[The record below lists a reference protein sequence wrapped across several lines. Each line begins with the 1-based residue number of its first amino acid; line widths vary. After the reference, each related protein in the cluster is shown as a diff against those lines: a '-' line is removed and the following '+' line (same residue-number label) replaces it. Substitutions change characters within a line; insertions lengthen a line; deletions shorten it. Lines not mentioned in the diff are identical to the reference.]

1 VNHKLYISEKTR
13 GRFKDLVRGLANHLG
28 VAARFND
35 VLVVETDDPRLADM
49 TRTLA
54 QANGELLDLVDPA
67 ALLQPSG
74 LKTREEIEQEERDFW
89 EKHNLIEKGEGR
101 LMVISNED
109 HAELHSP
116 KPVMEMVAEVAEP
129 PAKKAR
135 KPRTYKPRQCEVC
148 GQMYTPTGPRA
159 KHKDCPGKVNG
170 AEPQPAE
177 EPIGT
182 VTTWDHHALIGLP
195 PAFIAELHGTSKAAG
210 IDEPLMCLTAGGGHH
225 ALLSADAFL
234 TYYYGTHQASGV
246 TDPIYTLTGTDHAAL
261 VGSLENLT
269 VEDLTFR
276 MLKPHEI
283 GKAMAFP
290 GEYVVLGNN
299 HEKVKQYG
307 NAVTPPVMEMILK
320 RCVETLA

>member
-1 VNHKLYISEKTR
+1 MNHTLYIR
-13 GRFKDLVRGLANHLG
+13 GQNDGRTIKELIKGTANYLG
-28 VAARFND
+28 VPVRLD
-35 VLVVETDDPRLADM
+35 QIMIVETDDADLAHLV
-49 TRTLA
+49 RTLA
-54 QANGELLDLVDPA
+54 TANGELLDLVDPA

-116 KPVMEMVAEVAEP
+116 KPVMEMVAEVTEPPDP

-135 KPRTYKPRQCEVC
+135 KPRTYQPKQCDVC

-182 VTTWDHHALIGLP
+182 VTTWDEAMEAMQPGDTLVLPEGEIYRKAQPAEEALANKP
-195 PAFIAELHGTSKAAG
+195 VAKAAELPSW
-210 IDEPLMCLTAGGGHH
+210 ERL
-225 ALLSADAFL
+225 
-234 TYYYGTHQASGV
+234 
-246 TDPIYTLTGTDHAAL
+246 LTGEMFTNTYLQKL
-261 VGSLENLT
+261 VRRGEFKVGEQFKNEEVGLHEVVNRGLKFFLEP
-269 VEDLTFR
+269 VK
-276 MLKPHEI
+276 KP
-283 GKAMAFP
+283 A
-290 GEYVVLGNN
+290 
-299 HEKVKQYG
+299 
-307 NAVTPPVMEMILK
+307 PVGDRE
-320 RCVETLA
+320 

>member
-1 VNHKLYISEKTR
+1 MNHKLYISEKTR
-13 GRFKDLVRGLANHLG
+13 GRLKDLVRGLANHLG
-28 VAARFND
+28 VAARFDD
-35 VLVVETDDPRLADM
+35 VLVVETDDPRLAEM
-49 TRTLA
+49 ARTLA
-54 QANGELLDLVDPA
+54 TANGELLDLVDPA

-182 VTTWDHHALIGLP
+182 VTTWDEAMETLQPGDTLVLP
-195 PAFIAELHGTSKAAG
+195 EGEIYRTK
-210 IDEPLMCLTAGGGHH
+210 EP
-225 ALLSADAFL
+225 
-234 TYYYGTHQASGV
+234 
-246 TDPIYTLTGTDHAAL
+246 
-261 VGSLENLT
+261 
-269 VEDLTFR
+269 VEDLPAEKPAGDALASKPVAQGDVLPYWERLLTGEMIENNTLLR
-276 MLKPHEI
+276 MV
-283 GKAMAFP
+283 GA
-290 GEYVVLGNN
+290 GEYPVGERFDNAEAGLHEVAKRKSPSGVLFYLKLV
-299 HEKVKQYG
+299 KVS
-307 NAVTPPVMEMILK
+307 APVGDRE
-320 RCVETLA
+320 

>member
-1 VNHKLYISEKTR
+1 MNHKLYISEKTR

-182 VTTWDHHALIGLP
+182 VTTWDEAMETLQPGDTLVLP
-195 PAFIAELHGTSKAAG
+195 EGEIYRTK
-210 IDEPLMCLTAGGGHH
+210 EP
-225 ALLSADAFL
+225 
-234 TYYYGTHQASGV
+234 
-246 TDPIYTLTGTDHAAL
+246 
-261 VGSLENLT
+261 
-269 VEDLTFR
+269 VEDLPAEKPAGDALASKPVAQGDVLPYWERLLTGEMIENNTLLR
-276 MLKPHEI
+276 MV
-283 GKAMAFP
+283 GA
-290 GEYVVLGNN
+290 GEYPVGERFDNAEAGLHEVAKRKSPSGVLFYL
-299 HEKVKQYG
+299 ELVKVS
-307 NAVTPPVMEMILK
+307 APVGDRE
-320 RCVETLA
+320 

>member
-1 VNHKLYISEKTR
+1 MNHTLYIR
-13 GRFKDLVRGLANHLG
+13 GQNDGRTIKELIKGTANYLG
-28 VAARFND
+28 VPVRLD
-35 VLVVETDDPRLADM
+35 QIMIVETDDADLAHLV
-49 TRTLA
+49 RTLA
-54 QANGELLDLVDPA
+54 TANGELLDLVDPA

-129 PAKKAR
+129 PDPPAKKAR

-182 VTTWDHHALIGLP
+182 VTTWDEAMETLQPGDTLVLP
-195 PAFIAELHGTSKAAG
+195 EGEIYRTK
-210 IDEPLMCLTAGGGHH
+210 EP
-225 ALLSADAFL
+225 
-234 TYYYGTHQASGV
+234 
-246 TDPIYTLTGTDHAAL
+246 
-261 VGSLENLT
+261 
-269 VEDLTFR
+269 VEDLPAEKPAGDALASKPVAQGDVLPYWERLLTGEMIENNTLLR
-276 MLKPHEI
+276 MV
-283 GKAMAFP
+283 GA
-290 GEYVVLGNN
+290 GEYPVGERFDNAEAGLHEVAKRKSPSGVLFYL
-299 HEKVKQYG
+299 ELVKVS
-307 NAVTPPVMEMILK
+307 APVGDRE
-320 RCVETLA
+320 